1 MVEEPVLEIRG
12 GRHPVV
18 ETARGVGGFVPNDT
32 LLDERRRV
40 MILTGPNMAGKST
53 YLRQVGLIALL
64 AHTGSCVPAD
74 SARVG
79 LADRIFTRV
88 GASDDLARG
97 RSTFLVEM
105 VETANILRNAT
116 PRSLVLLDEIGRGTA
131 TFDGLSLAWAVSE
144 ALHATTGGAPRTI
157 FATHYH
163 ELTELAALLP
173 HAFNAHAQ
181 VREWGDEVV
190 FLKKVADGKSDRS
203 YGIHV
208 ARLAGIPAPVVER
221 AREILANLES
231 GEFSATGAPRRSRGR
246 SAPPTPPLDQITIFE
261 AAPDPLRDELRT
273 VDVDALRPLE
283 ALNLLSEWKRRYG
296 GDA

>member
-1 MVEEPVLEIRG
+1 
-12 GRHPVV
+12 
-18 ETARGVGGFVPNDT
+18 
-32 LLDERRRV
+32 
-40 MILTGPNMAGKST
+40 MAGKST

-64 AHTGSCVPAD
+64 AHTGACVPAD
-74 SARVG
+74 AARVG

-88 GASDDLARG
+88 GASDDLSRG

-131 TFDGLSLAWAVSE
+131 TFDGLSLAWAVTE
-144 ALHATTGGAPRTI
+144 ALHAAHGGAPRTI

-173 HAFNAHAQ
+173 HVFNAHAQ
-181 VREWGDEVV
+181 VREWGEEVV

-203 YGIHV
+203 YGIQV
-208 ARLAGIPAPVVER
+208 ARLAGIPEPVVER

-231 GEFSATGAPRRSRGR
+231 GEFSATGTPRRSRGR
-246 SAPPTPPLDQITIFE
+246 SAPPIVPPDQITIFE
-261 AAPDPLRDELRT
+261 AASDPLRDELKT

-283 ALNLLSEWKRRYG
+283 ALNLLAEWKRRYG
-296 GDA
+296 GSA